1 MKISGRIHTID
12 IKNKLVGILINKK
25 IQFYYFQNSQM
36 NLFKR
41 YLYVGN
47 WVEIEYDENH
57 KIIKGKK
64 EAFVVSFVYKI
75 SSIDKYNKIIYY
87 DKKMLNTSLSNFL
100 KSLGNIMVLD
110 LEMTMPSY
118 NFKGK
123 GFKAEIIQAGYMI
136 INGEGEEITRY
147 SKYIKPKLQP
157 KLSKRAEDFLKLDSF
172 EFEAN
177 AISYDEFYEEFSE
190 ALDIYKPVILVYG
203 KNDIIVLN
211 DSYTINDKPSLSYKT
226 RFINLCQL
234 IKNYYDLR
242 NDPGLFKLYKIYYDN
257 QDIQIHDA
265 FNDSEV
271 TALVFK
277 AFKDEV
283 NLKTN
288 KVGCIRKELE

>member
-87 DKKMLNTSLSNFL
+87 DKKMLNSSLSSFL
-100 KSLGNIMVLD
+100 KSLGNVMVLD

-123 GFKAEIIQAGYMI
+123 GFKAEIIQAGYLI

-147 SKYIKPKLQP
+147 SKYVKPKLQT
-157 KLSKRAEDFLKLDSF
+157 KLSKRVEDFLNLDSF

-177 AISYDEFYEEFSE
+177 AISYDEFYDEFSE

-211 DSYTINDKPSLSYKT
+211 DSYTINDKPSLSNKT

-242 NDPGLFKLYKIYYDN
+242 NDPGLFKLYKIYYGN

>member
-147 SKYIKPKLQP
+147 SKYIKPILQP

>member
-12 IKNKLVGILINKK
+12 IKNKLVGILISKK

-87 DKKMLNTSLSNFL
+87 DKKMLNSSLSSFL
-100 KSLGNIMVLD
+100 KSLGNVMVLD

-123 GFKAEIIQAGYMI
+123 GFKAEIIQAGYLI

-147 SKYIKPKLQP
+147 SKYVKPKLQT
-157 KLSKRAEDFLKLDSF
+157 KLSKRVEDFLNLDSF

-177 AISYDEFYEEFSE
+177 AISYDEFYDEFSE

-211 DSYTINDKPSLSYKT
+211 DSYAINDKPSLSNKT

-242 NDPGLFKLYKIYYDN
+242 NDPGLFKLYKIYYGN

>member
-87 DKKMLNTSLSNFL
+87 DKKMLNSSLSSFL
-100 KSLGNIMVLD
+100 KSLGNVMVLD

-123 GFKAEIIQAGYMI
+123 GFKAEIIQAGYLI

-147 SKYIKPKLQP
+147 SKYVKPKLQT
-157 KLSKRAEDFLKLDSF
+157 KLSKRVEDFLNLDSF

-177 AISYDEFYEEFSE
+177 AISYDEFYDEFSE

-211 DSYTINDKPSLSYKT
+211 DSYAINDKPSLSNKT

-242 NDPGLFKLYKIYYDN
+242 NDPGLFKLYKIYYGN

>member
-87 DKKMLNTSLSNFL
+87 DKKMLNSSLSSFL
-100 KSLGNIMVLD
+100 KSLGNVMVLD

-123 GFKAEIIQAGYMI
+123 GFKAEIIQAGYLI
-136 INGEGEEITRY
+136 INGEGEEISRY
-147 SKYIKPKLQP
+147 SKYVKPKLQT
-157 KLSKRAEDFLKLDSF
+157 KLSKRVEDFLNLDSF

-177 AISYDEFYEEFSE
+177 AISYDEFYDEFSM

-211 DSYTINDKPSLSYKT
+211 DSYVINDKPSLSNKT

>member
-118 NFKGK
+118 IFKGK

-147 SKYIKPKLQP
+147 SKYINIFKIVFTLFRI
-157 KLSKRAEDFLKLDSF
+157 LLKIF
-172 EFEAN
+172 N
-177 AISYDEFYEEFSE
+177 
-190 ALDIYKPVILVYG
+190 
-203 KNDIIVLN
+203 
-211 DSYTINDKPSLSYKT
+211 YT
-226 RFINLCQL
+226 Q
-234 IKNYYDLR
+234 
-242 NDPGLFKLYKIYYDN
+242 
-257 QDIQIHDA
+257 
-265 FNDSEV
+265 
-271 TALVFK
+271 
-277 AFKDEV
+277 
-283 NLKTN
+283 
-288 KVGCIRKELE
+288 KEL

>member
-47 WVEIEYDENH
+47 WVEIEYDESH

-64 EAFVVSFVYKI
+64 EAFIVSFVYKI

-136 INGEGEEITRY
+136 INGEGEEIARY
-147 SKYIKPKLQP
+147 SKYIKPILQP

>member
-87 DKKMLNTSLSNFL
+87 DKKMLNSSLSSFL
-100 KSLGNIMVLD
+100 KSLGNVMVLD

-123 GFKAEIIQAGYMI
+123 GFKAEIIQAGYLI

-147 SKYIKPKLQP
+147 SKYVKPKLQT
-157 KLSKRAEDFLKLDSF
+157 KLSKRVEDFLNLDSF
-172 EFEAN
+172 EFEAK
-177 AISYDEFYEEFSE
+177 AISYDEFYDEFSE

-211 DSYTINDKPSLSYKT
+211 DSYAINDKPSLSNKT

-242 NDPGLFKLYKIYYDN
+242 NDPGLFKLYKIYYGN

>member
-190 ALDIYKPVILVYG
+190 TLDIYKPVILVYG

-211 DSYTINDKPSLSYKT
+211 DSYTINDKTSLSYKT

>member
-47 WVEIEYDENH
+47 WVEIEYDESH

-136 INGEGEEITRY
+136 INGEGEEIARY
-147 SKYIKPKLQP
+147 SKYIKPILQP

>member
-110 LEMTMPSY
+110 FEMTMPSY

-190 ALDIYKPVILVYG
+190 VLDIYKPVILVYG

-211 DSYTINDKPSLSYKT
+211 DSYAINDKPSLSYKT

>member
-157 KLSKRAEDFLKLDSF
+157 KLSKRAEDFLKLDFF